1 VHRVEWQL
9 WAGLLLVVGG
19 ILLVLLVWPGADLAL
34 MYGQPPAV
42 SSTQAPEHLIPTRTP
57 TGQALIDLPPA
68 EETRAQY
75 TQELPV
81 TPELVLPATPATRPL
96 TGDRVL
102 WWGRPRWGI
111 GVASGPISRYD
122 TGPLRLGWYLD
133 WRTQANPPRPL
144 GVAYVQMIRLEGGTL
159 NPGAREISAIA
170 RANPGALWL
179 VGNEPDVEW
188 QDNLAPETYAEL
200 YHQAYAVLKSAD
212 PTAQVA
218 IAGVSQPTP
227 LRLRYLDAVLE
238 AYRERFG
245 TEIPVDVWNVHNF
258 ILQELRGGWGVG
270 IPPELSAD
278 QGMLYEVD
286 DSDNLDVFRQ
296 QIMAFRQWMAER
308 GYRDYPLIVSEYGI
322 LMPEDFGFPPERVA
336 GFLAGTFDFFLTA
349 SDPALGHPADS
360 NRLVQ
365 MWCWYS
371 LDAPADYYPTS
382 NLFDPETGALTAVG
396 EAWTRTVE

>member
-1 VHRVEWQL
+1 MHRGEWQL
-9 WAGLLLVVGG
+9 WAGLLLVGGG
-19 ILLVLLVWPGADLAL
+19 ILLVLLAWPGADWAL
-34 MYGQPPAV
+34 MYGRPPTP
-42 SSTQAPEHLIPTRTP
+42 SSTQVPEHLIPTRTL
-57 TGQALIDLPPA
+57 TGQALTDLPPT

-75 TQELPV
+75 TQEPLG
-81 TPELVLPATPATRPL
+81 TPDVIPQATPAARSSE
-96 TGDRVL
+96 GDRVL

-133 WRTQANPPRPL
+133 WRAQANPLRP
-144 GVAYVQMIRLEGGTL
+144 GDIAYVQMIRLEGGTL
-159 NPGAREISAIA
+159 YPGAGEIAAIA

-200 YHQAYAVLKSAD
+200 YHQAYGVLKGAD

-227 LRLRYLDAVLE
+227 LRLRYLDVVIE

-258 ILQELRGGWGVG
+258 MLQELRGGWGVG
-270 IPPELSAD
+270 IPLGFSND
-278 QGMLYEVD
+278 QGMLYQVD
-286 DSDNLDVFRQ
+286 DSGNLDIFRQ
-296 QIMAFRQWMAER
+296 QIVAFRQWMAER
-308 GYRDYPLIVSEYGI
+308 GYRDYPLVVSEYGI
-322 LMPEDFGFPPERVA
+322 LMPEDFGFPPERVTA
-336 GFLAGTFDFFLTA
+336 FLAGTFDFFLTA

-382 NLFDPETGALTAVG
+382 NLFDPQTGAMTAVG
-396 EAWTRTVE
+396 EAWIRYVE

>member
-1 VHRVEWQL
+1 VHRGEWQL
-9 WAGLLLVVGG
+9 WAGLLLVAGG
-19 ILLVLLVWPGADLAL
+19 ILLILLVWPGADWAL
-34 MYGQPPAV
+34 MYGQSPPV
-42 SSTQAPEHLIPTRTP
+42 SSTQIPEYLIPTRTP
-57 TGQALIDLPPA
+57 TGQTLANLSPT

-75 TQELPV
+75 TQELPA
-81 TPELVLPATPATRPL
+81 PSELVLQATPATRSS
-96 TGDRVL
+96 TGDPVL
-102 WWGRPRWGI
+102 WGGRPRWGV

-133 WRTQANPPRPL
+133 WRTQANPPRPG

-159 NPGAREISAIA
+159 NPGAGRISAIA

-188 QDNLAPETYAEL
+188 QDNLAPGTYAKL
-200 YHQAYAVLKSAD
+200 YRRAYSVLKSAD

-270 IPPELSAD
+270 IPLGLSDD
-278 QGMLYEVD
+278 QGMLYQVD
-286 DSDNLDVFRQ
+286 DSGNLDIFRH
-296 QIMAFRQWMAER
+296 QIVAFRQWMAEH
-308 GYRDYPLIVSEYGI
+308 GYRNYPLVVSEYGI

-336 GFLAGTFDFFLTA
+336 GFLADTFDFFLTA
-349 SDPALGHPADS
+349 SDSALGHPADS

-382 NLFDPETGALTAVG
+382 NLFDPQTGAMMAVG
-396 EAWTRTVE
+396 EAWVRYVE